1 MSNHE
6 HQTQKEHIDHL
17 LKAVEFFKDSS
28 NFLLLI
34 SVVALGWVVEHPG
47 GINESL
53 NDTVVLCMGLSVV
66 FGLFTMGLIPL
77 VAETLTGTTSSIYDV
92 RGEFRTFVLGGRHHS
107 LPLKAVCWPQQVFFI
122 AGILVYVIG
131 NIIK

>member
-6 HQTQKEHIDHL
+6 QQTHKEHIDHL

-34 SVVALGWVVEHPG
+34 SVVALGWVVEHPS

-66 FGLFTMGLIPL
+66 FGLFTMGLLPL

-122 AGILVYVIG
+122 AGILVYMIG
-131 NIIK
+131 NIMK